1 MAHGNMTRP
10 NIDIVTAF
18 EICIDM
24 LDRVEGTTLYDITK
38 KYYGYDDKDY
48 QQSLEIM
55 MGIYDYLIERRKKD

>member
-1 MAHGNMTRP
+1 MTHGNMTRP